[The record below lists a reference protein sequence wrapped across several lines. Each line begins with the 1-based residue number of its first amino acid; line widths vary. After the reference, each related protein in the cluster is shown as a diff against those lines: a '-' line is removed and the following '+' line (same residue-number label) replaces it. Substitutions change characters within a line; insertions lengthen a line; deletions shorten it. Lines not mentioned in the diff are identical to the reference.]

1 MIMSNESN
9 RIQVSKG
16 DARWFGAWKK
26 RIESGKPREGD
37 YNFVLFQGPDGV
49 IYDPPAD
56 GSEPA
61 VFSNGKWEVLVQ
73 D

>member
-1 MIMSNESN
+1 MSKKV
-9 RIQVSKG
+9 QVSKG

-26 RIESGKPREGD
+26 RIETNTPREGD
-37 YNFVLFQGPDGV
+37 YNFVLLEGPDGV
-49 IYDPPAD
+49 IYEPPTD

-61 VFSNGKWEVLVQ
+61 VFLEGKWNKLIK